1 MKKLLFL
8 LLFPFLFGDCK
19 NKKTKLADDDTV
31 GITDFIDFFPDM
43 KLPFQ
48 ISDSTLIRKETDS
61 ASIGYKIFTAFV
73 PDSILKNQ
81 FGQGTHPKIYPL
93 GKEPIKKFETYL
105 FLKAVTPGRKAGY
118 ILAFDKEHKFI
129 TGMPL
134 VVDDKDASTLQ
145 TGGMDSKYTVTK
157 TVLKKNAEG
166 QFNEA
171 KKGYILN
178 AEAHT
183 FSVIMSDEGVT
194 DQKQDIINPID
205 TFPHKNKYSG
215 DYVKDKRNYISVRD
229 GKNPSVILF
238 FIHFEKDNGECTGE
252 LKGEATFHGT
262 KTAIYRA
269 NGNPCV

>member
-1 MKKLLFL
+1 
-8 LLFPFLFGDCK
+8 
-19 NKKTKLADDDTV
+19 
-31 GITDFIDFFPDM
+31 
-43 KLPFQ
+43 
-48 ISDSTLIRKETDS
+48 
-61 ASIGYKIFTAFV
+61 
-73 PDSILKNQ
+73 
-81 FGQGTHPKIYPL
+81 
-93 GKEPIKKFETYL
+93 
-105 FLKAVTPGRKAGY
+105 
-118 ILAFDKEHKFI
+118 
-129 TGMPL
+129 
-134 VVDDKDASTLQ
+134 
-145 TGGMDSKYTVTK
+145 MDSKYTVTK

-171 KKGYILN
+171 KKVYILN

-183 FSVIMSDEGVT
+183 FSLIMSDEGVT

-215 DYVKDKRNYISVRD
+215 DYVKDKRNYICVRD

-269 NGNPCV
+269 NGNPCVLEFVFSANNVSLKEMEACGSYRDIKCFFDGSYVKRKEPKPKTSNKRK